1 MSLLIELNPGNIDTY
16 IDRLMEIE
24 NEAFARPWSRVDYLT
39 EVRRPISHLLA
50 IVEGDKLLA
59 YAGFWQV
66 VDEAEINNVA
76 VAAEWRGKGLGKSL
90 MLGVLDM
97 ARLLGCMRVNLEVRQ
112 SNAAA
117 ISVYEKCGF
126 KAVGVRPGYYEDNH
140 EDAVLMSANLLQ

>member
-39 EVRRPISHLLA
+39 EVRRPIAHLLA
-50 IVEGDKLLA
+50 IVEGEKLLA

-66 VDEAEINNVA
+66 MDEAEINNVA
-76 VAAEWRGKGLGKSL
+76 VAAEWRSKGLGKAL

-97 ARLLGCMRVNLEVRQ
+97 ARLLGCLRVNLEVRQ

-117 ISVYEKCGF
+117 IAVYEKCGF
-126 KAVGVRPGYYEDNH
+126 KAVGLRPGYYEDNH
-140 EDAVLMSANLLQ
+140 EDAVLMSADLLQ